1 MRNLLDV
8 NVWLTLL
15 DNGHV
20 HHPVVLQ
27 WWEALDEQEA
37 AFCRITQMSLLRLL
51 TNVKVMGERILT
63 SGEAWKLYRRTCEDD
78 RVVFLREPDELE
90 SLWESHTRGPR
101 DSTNVWTDAYLAAFA
116 KGHRIRLTT
125 LDEGFK
131 HFTGLDWL
139 LITDERRG

>member
-15 DNGHV
+15 DDGHV
-20 HHPVVLQ
+20 HHSTVLR

-51 TNVKVMGERILT
+51 THAKVMGERVLT
-63 SGEAWKLYRRTCEDD
+63 QVEAWKLYRKTCEDD
-78 RVVFLREPDELE
+78 RVVFLREPDDLE
-90 SLWESHTRGPR
+90 ALWESNTRESRFSP
-101 DSTNVWTDAYLAAFA
+101 NVWTDAYLAAFA
-116 KGHRIRLTT
+116 KGHGIRLAT

-139 LITDERRG
+139 LITARL